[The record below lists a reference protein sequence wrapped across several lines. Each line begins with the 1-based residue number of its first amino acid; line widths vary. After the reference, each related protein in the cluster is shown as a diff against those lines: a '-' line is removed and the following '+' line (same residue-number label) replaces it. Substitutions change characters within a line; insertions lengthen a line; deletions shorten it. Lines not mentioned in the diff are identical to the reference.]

1 MTDGVEIKL
10 YDPKRERAHWTE
22 ILLPTQCAVIF
33 KDATTLAPLSSSG
46 EPCERAGDATCTLFD
61 SIETA
66 QRICEGKVATQPN
79 LRCEIFDRQGLAHPP
94 LVVVLHPSWQQ
105 RDESGPSWVKRRKL
119 IAAVFCAGA
128 LVLLWFDRS
137 HGWSSFIPTFFAI
150 NLIVA
155 ALRFIYW
162 DFGLRHREQER
173 LKRLGAHRERERRR

>member
-1 MTDGVEIKL
+1 MLILKLKQPNDRWRRVKL

-46 EPCERAGDATCTLFD
+46 EPWERADAATCTLFD
-61 SIETA
+61 SIEAA

-79 LRCEIFDRQGLAHPP
+79 LRCEIFDRRGLAYPP
-94 LVVVLHPSWQQ
+94 LVVVLHPSRQE
-105 RDESGPSWVKRRKL
+105 RDESGPSWANRRKL

-128 LVLLWFDRS
+128 AALLWFDWR

-155 ALRFIYW
+155 ALRFSIGISAY
-162 DFGLRHREQER
+162 DTGN
-173 LKRLGAHRERERRR
+173 KNA